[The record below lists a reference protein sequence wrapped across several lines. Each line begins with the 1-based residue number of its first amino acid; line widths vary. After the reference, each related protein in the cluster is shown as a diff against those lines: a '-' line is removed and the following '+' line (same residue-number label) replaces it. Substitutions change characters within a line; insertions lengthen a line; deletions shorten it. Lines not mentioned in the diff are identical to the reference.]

1 MKLTLQRVAFLV
13 WLAMLFLPQ
22 VCRAQSDHRNPE
34 VEALLAP
41 LGTATDSSVY
51 LSKDQSTKGYREMV
65 ERLTK
70 ADTQTLRLLMDEVT
84 NINVLEK
91 SEPTGL
97 SGISAYRAYRINQA
111 FQIVR
116 PNTAPLLPELKS
128 EFLSGKSVYASEC
141 GLLAIG
147 KDGWSILLQGLTNS
161 DLRVQ
166 TAAVAIMSLATAT
179 NASIAFPHLSNFAT
193 NYSTPSEL
201 RISAVESIVD
211 LAVTPKSKLPI
222 LIHVVTGDTNVEIRC
237 EAIKE
242 IGRLGIYN
250 EEVRTCLEETGKDQ
264 NKYVRLA
271 VQTASQ
277 ELNATK

>member
-1 MKLTLQRVAFLV
+1 MKLTSQRFVFLV
-13 WLAMLFLPQ
+13 WLAMLLLPQ
-22 VCRAQSDHRNPE
+22 VCSAQSDHRNPK
-34 VEALLAP
+34 VEALLGP

-51 LSKDQSTKGYREMV
+51 DPKDQSSKDYREMV
-65 ERLTK
+65 EKLK
-70 ADTQTLRLLMDEVT
+70 NADTQTLRLLMDEVT

-97 SGISAYRAYRINQA
+97 SGISAYRAYRINEA
-111 FQIVR
+111 FQIVGT
-116 PNTAPLLPELKS
+116 NAAPLLPELKG
-128 EFLSGKSVYASEC
+128 EFLSGKSIYASES

-147 KDGWSILLQGLTNS
+147 KDGWSILFQGLTNS
-161 DLRVQ
+161 NLRVQ
-166 TAAVAIMSLATAT
+166 IATVAIMSLATGT
-179 NASIAFPHLSNFAT
+179 NALVAFPYLSNFAT
-193 NYSTPSEL
+193 NYSAPSEL
-201 RISAVESIVD
+201 RVSAVESIVD
-211 LAVTPKSKLPI
+211 LAVMPKTKLPI
-222 LIHVVTGDTNVEIRC
+222 LIQAVKGNTNVEIRI